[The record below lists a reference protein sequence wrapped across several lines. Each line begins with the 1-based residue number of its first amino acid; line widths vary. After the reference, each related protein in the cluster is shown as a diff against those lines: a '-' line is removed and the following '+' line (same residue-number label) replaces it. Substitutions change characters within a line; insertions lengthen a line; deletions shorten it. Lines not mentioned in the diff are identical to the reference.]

1 MSSEKNQKIVKDV
14 FTKFL
19 DFKRHRKTPERF
31 AILREIYDS
40 SEHFDIE
47 SLYVKMKNK
56 NYRNMDKT
64 FIQTDKNLISILEYE
79 R

>member
-1 MSSEKNQKIVKDV
+1 MSIEKNQKIVKDV

-19 DFKRHRKTPERF
+19 DYKSHRKTPERF

-47 SLYVKMKNK
+47 SLYVKMKIK
-56 NYRNMDKT
+56 ITESVELLYTILLNYYLNVS
-64 FIQTDKNLISILEYE
+64 L
-79 R
+79 